1 MQKAGRVI
9 VINPSN
15 DAEKDKDMVQNLLGE
30 WAAVL
35 SYIGTYSEL
44 QCSQTLGHAERVSCS
59 ARRHW
64 DVSRVSCS
72 TRRH

>member
-35 SYIGTYSEL
+35 ADTGACSEL
-44 QCSQTLGHAERVSCS
+44 QCSQTLGHASRVSCS
-59 ARRHW
+59 AHRH
-64 DVSRVSCS
+64 
-72 TRRH
+72 

>member
-44 QCSQTLGHAERVSCS
+44 QCSQTLGC
-59 ARRHW
+59 
-64 DVSRVSCS
+64 
-72 TRRH
+72 